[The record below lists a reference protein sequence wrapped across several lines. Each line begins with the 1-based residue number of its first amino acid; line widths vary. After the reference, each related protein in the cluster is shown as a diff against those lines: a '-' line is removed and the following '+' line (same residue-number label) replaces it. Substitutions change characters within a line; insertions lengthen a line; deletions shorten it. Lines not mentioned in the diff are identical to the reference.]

1 MLSLWSSGRGPD
13 RCGKRTLLASD
24 RVLLFRGPIASRG
37 TTLRSSR
44 LVAAAGRRRLGL
56 AACLLVAVTAFVVR
70 LAMVLRGGGLGGLMG
85 YDDGVYYSASS
96 ALWWGR
102 LPYRDFVLVHPPGML
117 LALAP
122 FAGLGRLTHDAL
134 GFQLARLAWMLV
146 GSLNAA
152 LVVCATRRSG
162 PVAATAAG
170 LAYTMWTPAAMTET
184 TTRLEPLVSLGL
196 LVAVTALSGGRPA
209 TRRGQW
215 LAGGALGFAMT
226 VKVWAV
232 APALVVLLWLLV
244 TGGRRAAV
252 RAAAAAALTVT
263 LVCLP
268 FWLLAPSG
276 MFRMVV
282 LDQLGRG
289 RTWAGTG
296 VRLVSALGLR
306 SPHGH
311 YWWPLVAW
319 CLAAA
324 VVGAVVLV
332 GSVGSSRGRLA
343 IALLV
348 VQLGVLLAS
357 PSYFSYYAAFLAP
370 ALALLVAGG
379 VAWTRRLR
387 ARPRSGR
394 SVQAV
399 GTLLVAGALA
409 AVAAVGTVAATAR
422 VGKPFPAQDVART
435 VASSRCVTA
444 DSPDVLI
451 LTDVLQRDWHRG
463 CRVLV
468 DLSGL
473 SYDGDA
479 LPLRPDGTPVARALN
494 PSWQRDLTG
503 YLFSGD
509 AMFLT
514 RPASDGFSPESLQ
527 RLDALPVLRRGRGFV
542 LLTVR

>member
-1 MLSLWSSGRGPD
+1 MA
-13 RCGKRTLLASD
+13 TD
-24 RVLLFRGPIASRG
+24 RVLLLREPIPSRG
-37 TTLRSSR
+37 TTLRWPGD
-44 LVAAAGRRRLGL
+44 VAAVGRRRLGL
-56 AACLLVAVTAFVVR
+56 AACLFVAVTAFVVR
-70 LAMVLRGGGLGGLMG
+70 LAMVLRGGGLGGLMS

-102 LPYRDFVLVHPPGML
+102 LPYRDFVLVHPPGIL
-117 LALAP
+117 LSLAP

-162 PVAATAAG
+162 LVAATAAG
-170 LAYTMWTPAAMTET
+170 LFYAAWTPAAMTET

-196 LVAVTALSGGRPA
+196 LVAVTVLSGGRPPA
-209 TRRGQW
+209 RRGQV
-215 LAGGALGFAMT
+215 LAGAALGFAMA

-232 APALVVLLWLLV
+232 APAVVVVLWLLV
-244 TGGRRAAV
+244 TGGRRAAARV
-252 RAAAAAALTVT
+252 AAAAALTATV
-263 LVCLP
+263 VCLP
-268 FWLLAPSG
+268 FWRLAPSG

-311 YWWPLVAW
+311 YWWPLAGW
-319 CLAAA
+319 CVAA
-324 VVGAVVLV
+324 VVVGVVVLV

-370 ALALLVAGG
+370 ALALLAAGG
-379 VAWTRRLR
+379 VAWTRRLG
-387 ARPRSGR
+387 APGHT
-394 SVQAV
+394 V

-409 AVAAVGTVAATAR
+409 AVAAVAATAS
-422 VGKPFPAQDVART
+422 VGKPFLAQEVAGA
-435 VASSRCVTA
+435 VSSSRCVTA

-479 LPLRPDGTPVARALN
+479 MPLRPDGTPVARALN
-494 PSWQRDLTG
+494 PGWQRDLTG

-509 AMFLT
+509 TVFLT

-527 RLDALPVLRRGRGFV
+527 RLDAFPVLRRGNGFM
-542 LLTVR
+542 LLAVR